1 MIVISR
7 NVSIPDSEL
16 EITAIRAQ
24 GAGGQHVNKTSTA
37 IHLRFD
43 IRASGLPEYY
53 KERLLAASHHLISS
67 DGVIIIKAQEYR
79 SRGAKSG
86 SGNLP
91 TGGGDKRINRG
102 AKKADRQHV
111 LRAPRKSAGC
121 HRRRKIHSESTAWES
136 SSNARL
142 TSGNKNYKEFIVKT
156 AILSVVAACT
166 LFFLDRL

>member
-7 NVSIPDSEL
+7 NVSIPDNEL

-53 KERLLAASHHLISS
+53 KERLLAASHHLISG

-79 SRGAKSG
+79 SGELNRG

-102 AKKADRQHV
+102 AKKPAGNSPYAR
-111 LRAPRKSAGC
+111 LERAQVVIEGA
-121 HRRRKIHSESTAWES
+121 KIHSEGTARES

-142 TSGNKNYKEFIVKT
+142 TSGNKN
-156 AILSVVAACT
+156 L
-166 LFFLDRL
+166 